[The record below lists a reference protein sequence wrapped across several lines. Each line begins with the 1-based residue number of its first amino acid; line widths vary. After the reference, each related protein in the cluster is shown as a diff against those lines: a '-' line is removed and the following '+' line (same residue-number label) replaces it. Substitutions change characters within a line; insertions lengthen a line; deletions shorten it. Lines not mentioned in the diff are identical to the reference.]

1 MERQSKS
8 KVKTGYKDT
17 KGREIYEGDAL
28 LIKGQYTGEV
38 FKQHDR
44 WLVAVETLR
53 FMFPMTILPVDV
65 AVKIYKA
72 EVKENGKD

>member
-1 MERQSKS
+1 MELAKS
-8 KVKTGYKDT
+8 KAKTGYKDT
-17 KGREIYEGDAL
+17 KGRDIYEGDTL
-28 LIKGQYTGEV
+28 LIKRQYTGEV

-72 EVKENGKD
+72 EVKINGKN

>member
-1 MERQSKS
+1 MERLKS
-8 KVKTGYKDT
+8 KVRTGYKDT
-17 KGREIYEGDAL
+17 KDKGICEGDTL

-38 FKQHDR
+38 FKQHNR

-65 AVKIYKA
+65 AVKVYKA
-72 EVKENGKD
+72 EVKK

>member
-1 MERQSKS
+1 MEKL
-8 KVKTGYKDT
+8 KPKKTGYKDLR
-17 KGREIYEGDAL
+17 GRDIYEGDTL
-28 LIKGQYTGEV
+28 VIKGQYTGEV

-53 FMFPMTILPVDV
+53 FMFPMTILPIDV

-72 EVKENGKD
+72 EVKNNGKD